1 MRQSPG
7 ECGAP
12 WRKARQLRQRHR
24 GIIMGA
30 HLMVDPATEGGREG
44 RCGLGSEVGRR
55 NAVAELAR
63 AGMALEL
70 SI

>member
-1 MRQSPG
+1 
-7 ECGAP
+7 
-12 WRKARQLRQRHR
+12 
-24 GIIMGA
+24 MGA
-30 HLMVDPATEGGREG
+30 HLMVEPATEGGRVG

-70 SI
+70 SMLNAS